1 MAVAL
6 WRRMS
11 APAELP
17 LFHVVGFTGH
27 RQLAD
32 PDGVARAIATVL
44 AELKRESPGE
54 WIALS
59 SAAIGADVAFV
70 RAALDLGLG
79 WEALLPLPVVDFER
93 DFTPEEWAEV
103 KALLARAEH
112 LEVAAEP
119 GSREEAY
126 LTGGFEVVN
135 KCDVLLAL
143 WDGLPARGK
152 GGTADVVAYARA
164 MGRPLV
170 IVNPDTKVVRRENF
184 ERLRLHDSNLRFLNS
199 VAGPAAPE
207 PATAR
212 DRVAAFLHKVDHAAT
227 TSSPH
232 FRRLTALTV
241 GFHVSATALAT
252 AALAFGWHWVG
263 LPWGK
268 LVLLLGAIAVA
279 MVMRH
284 RHTQHQWVRC
294 RLAAEITRSALAIW
308 GLPRASR
315 LFGDFDWAGVEPL
328 RRSLDVLHRRA
339 SREAPQDFDTFRQ
352 GYLVNRIDDQLRYFA
367 RQEARAVPLL
377 GRLRLGFGV
386 CSVGAVV
393 FTLGYAVSG
402 ALHLEVEKT
411 LQAFGF
417 YFLPIILPVLA
428 AAFMSLIS
436 INDLHRRVAR
446 YREMCIRLETVRKEI
461 AHAQTW
467 AGLERAIAKAERVL
481 LQEVFEWHSITS
493 FTESH

>member
-1 MAVAL
+1 VPLAL
-6 WRRMS
+6 WPRMS
-11 APAELP
+11 VSAELP

-27 RQLAD
+27 RHLHDPAQAAQLITTALED
-32 PDGVARAIATVL
+32 LR
-44 AELKRESPGE
+44 REAPGE

-59 SAAIGADVAFV
+59 STAAGADLAFV
-70 RAALDLGLG
+70 RAALALGLG

-93 DFTPEEWAEV
+93 DFTPEEWPEV

-112 LEVAAEP
+112 LEIAAEP

-135 KCDVLLAL
+135 ACDVLLAL

-164 MGRPLV
+164 MGRA
-170 IVNPDTKVVRRENF
+170 IIIINPETKVVRRENF
-184 ERLRLHDSNLRFLNS
+184 DRLRLHDTNLRFLNE
-199 VAGPAAPE
+199 VAGPPAAA

-241 GFHVSATALAT
+241 WFHVSATALAT
-252 AALAFGWHWVG
+252 AALAFSWHWGG

-268 LVLLLGAIAVA
+268 LVLLLAAIAVA

-308 GLPRASR
+308 GLPRAAR
-315 LFGDFDWAGVEPL
+315 LFGGFDWAGVEPL

-339 SREAPQDFDTFRQ
+339 SRDAPPDFDTFRQ
-352 GYLVNRIDDQLRYFA
+352 GYLQERIDDQLRYFA
-367 RQEARAVPLL
+367 KQEGRAVPLL
-377 GRLRLGFGV
+377 GRLRFGFGV

-393 FTLGYAVSG
+393 FTLGYAIVG
-402 ALHLEVEKT
+402 ALHLEVPHALK
-411 LQAFGF
+411 AFGF

-446 YREMCIRLETVRKEI
+446 YREMSIRLQTVRKEI

-467 AGLERAIAKAERVL
+467 AGLERAITKAERVL